1 MSSKKRKWSDE
12 YVQYGFTCITERDGS
27 QRPNCMICN
36 ARLRNSSLAP
46 AKLREHFLK
55 LHGDGQYKNTTL
67 AEFKVKRARFDEKA
81 TLPVLGFVPINKPI
95 LTASYEVAYLIAK
108 QGKPHTIGETLIKP
122 AVLKMANIMLGKA
135 AEVKLSQ
142 IPLSNDT
149 VSDRIED
156 MCKDIL
162 AQVVAD
168 LISSPAKFSLQLDET
183 TDVSNLSQLAVF
195 VRYVKDDVIKEDFL
209 FCKPLT
215 TTTKAAD
222 VKTLVDDFFKDNNL
236 PWDMVSAVCSD
247 GAPVML
253 GRKSGFGALVKAD
266 APHII
271 VTHCILHRHALATKT
286 LPPKLAEVLKIVVEY
301 VNYVRNSALRHR
313 IFSKLCKEMGS
324 EFEVL
329 LYHSNVRWLS
339 RGQVLNRVFA
349 VRVELALFLQE
360 HQHRHADCLKN
371 SEFILILA
379 YIADIFAALN
389 HLNQQMQGGGV
400 NIIEAEENLKAFQKK
415 LSLWKRRTE
424 NDNFANFPLLDDCVS
439 KIEDVSGIG
448 DISVPAELKQ
458 AIATHLDELA
468 KSLDGYFPTRESY
481 PAWVRQP
488 FTFSVETTDVND
500 KYLDE
505 IIEIQQSQV
514 QQQLFRTTT
523 LSTFWCQQMV
533 TYPVIA
539 KKALEIFIPFV
550 TTYLC
555 EQSFSRMLDIK
566 TKKRNRLCC
575 ENDMR
580 VALAKVKPRISELVS
595 ERVYWLPIG
604 ETECHVAF
612 SRLLHHI
619 RAAPFKESLVKGP
632 TRSSPI
638 RGKSASLN
646 WNTTGACDIG
656 SFSAFSSSHHIKFY
670 HLSFSNAAQRLAGV
684 ATLYSRPVDKYIA
697 FMVTSANKTVAL
709 SDFKPLHRP
718 FYLSSNKLSF
728 HLAKIQYLVL
738 NCWYSCAAPNSSLHG

>member
-1 MSSKKRKWSDE
+1 M
-12 YVQYGFTCITERDGS
+12 YGTERDRS

-36 ARLRNSSLAP
+36 AKLSNSSLAP

-55 LHGDGQYKNTTL
+55 LHGNHKNKTL
-67 AEFKVKRARFDEKA
+67 AEFKGKRARFDEKA

-95 LTASYEVAYLIAK
+95 LTASYEVAYLIGK
-108 QGKPHTIGETLIKP
+108 QGKPHTVAETLIKP
-122 AVLKMANIMLGKA
+122 AVLTMANIMLVKEAG
-135 AEVKLSQ
+135 VKLSQ

-149 VSDRIED
+149 ISDRIED
-156 MCKDIL
+156 MGKDIL

-168 LISSPAKFSLQLDET
+168 LISSPAKFSLQLNES

-195 VRYVKDDVIKEDFL
+195 VRYVKDDVITEDFL

-215 TTTKAAD
+215 TTTKAAA
-222 VKTLVDDFFKDNNL
+222 VKKLVDDFFEDNNFS
-236 PWDMVSAVCSD
+236 WDMVSAVCSD
-247 GAPVML
+247 GAPAML

-271 VTHCILHRHALATKT
+271 VTHCSLHRHV
-286 LPPKLAEVLKIVVEY
+286 VLKIVVEC

-313 IFSKLCKEMGS
+313 IFRE
-324 EFEVL
+324 
-329 LYHSNVRWLS
+329 LY
-339 RGQVLNRVFA
+339 
-349 VRVELALFLQE
+349 
-360 HQHRHADCLKN
+360 
-371 SEFILILA
+371 
-379 YIADIFAALN
+379 
-389 HLNQQMQGGGV
+389 
-400 NIIEAEENLKAFQKK
+400 
-415 LSLWKRRTE
+415 
-424 NDNFANFPLLDDCVS
+424 DCVS

-448 DISVPAELKQ
+448 DISVPTELKQ
-458 AIATHLDELA
+458 AIATHLDSLA
-468 KSLDGYFPTRESY
+468 KSLDGYFSTRESY

-500 KYLDE
+500 EYLDE

-533 TYPVIA
+533 KYPVIA

-595 ERVYWLPIG
+595 ERQQQ
-604 ETECHVAF
+604 
-612 SRLLHHI
+612 
-619 RAAPFKESLVKGP
+619 
-632 TRSSPI
+632 
-638 RGKSASLN
+638 KS
-646 WNTTGACDIG
+646 
-656 SFSAFSSSHHIKFY
+656 H
-670 HLSFSNAAQRLAGV
+670 
-684 ATLYSRPVDKYIA
+684 
-697 FMVTSANKTVAL
+697 
-709 SDFKPLHRP
+709 
-718 FYLSSNKLSF
+718 
-728 HLAKIQYLVL
+728 
-738 NCWYSCAAPNSSLHG
+738 

>member
-1 MSSKKRKWSDE
+1 MSNKKRKWSDE

-27 QRPNCMICN
+27 QHPCCMICN
-36 ARLRNSSLAP
+36 AKLSNSSLAP

-55 LHGDGQYKNTTL
+55 LHEKYKNTTL
-67 AEFKVKRARFDEKA
+67 AEFKVKRARFVEKA
-81 TLPVLGFVPINKPI
+81 TLPVLGFVPVNKPI

-122 AVLKMANIMLGKA
+122 AMLKMVNIILGQA
-135 AEVKLSQ
+135 AEHKLST

-149 VSDRIED
+149 ISDRIEK
-156 MCKDIL
+156 MSKDIL

-195 VRYVKDDVIKEDFL
+195 VRYVKHDEIKEEFL

-222 VKTLVDDFFKDNNL
+222 VKKLVDDFFKDNNL
-236 PWDMVSAVCSD
+236 SWDMVSAVCSD
-247 GAPVML
+247 GAPAML

-286 LPPKLAEVLKIVVEY
+286 LPPKLAEVLKIVVEC
-301 VNYVRNSALRHR
+301 VNYVRSSALRHR
-313 IFSKLCKEMGS
+313 IFKELCDEMGS
-324 EFEVL
+324 GFEVL

-349 VRVELALFLQE
+349 LRLELAQFLQE
-360 HQHRHADCLKN
+360 QRHCHADHFQN

-379 YIADIFAALN
+379 YMADIFAALN
-389 HLNQQMQGGGV
+389 HLNKQMQGGGV
-400 NIIEAEENLKAFQKK
+400 NIIEAEEGLKAFQKK
-415 LSLWKRRTE
+415 LPLWKRRTE
-424 NDNFANFPLLDDCVS
+424 NDNFANFPLLDDCIN
-439 KIEDVSGIG
+439 KNEDVPEI
-448 DISVPAELKQ
+448 PAELKQ

-468 KSLDGYFPTRESY
+468 NSIDGYFPTRESY

-488 FTFSVETTDVND
+488 FTFSVETAVNIND
-500 KYLDE
+500 EYLDE

-514 QQQLFRTTT
+514 QQQLFRTAS
-523 LSTFWCQQMV
+523 LAKFWCQQIEK
-533 TYPVIA
+533 YPGIA

-555 EQSFSRMLDIK
+555 EQSFSKMLDIK

-580 VALAKVKPRISELVS
+580 VALAKIKPRICELVS
-595 ERVYWLPIG
+595 EMQQQ
-604 ETECHVAF
+604 
-612 SRLLHHI
+612 
-619 RAAPFKESLVKGP
+619 
-632 TRSSPI
+632 
-638 RGKSASLN
+638 KS
-646 WNTTGACDIG
+646 
-656 SFSAFSSSHHIKFY
+656 H
-670 HLSFSNAAQRLAGV
+670 
-684 ATLYSRPVDKYIA
+684 
-697 FMVTSANKTVAL
+697 
-709 SDFKPLHRP
+709 
-718 FYLSSNKLSF
+718 
-728 HLAKIQYLVL
+728 
-738 NCWYSCAAPNSSLHG
+738 